1 MQNEEK
7 NPEMKGLPENA
18 FRELKKDEKY
28 VVTFE
33 TLSGITTTSYLLQD
47 KDGKTQVTFKEEFKS
62 RNGKSSAGLFESLFK
77 KRSIKKLRR
86 KR

>member
-1 MQNEEK
+1 M
-7 NPEMKGLPENA
+7 
-18 FRELKKDEKY
+18 KKDEKY

-77 KRSIKKLRR
+77 KRSIKKLQ
-86 KR
+86 KNFNQIEEYLNNKENPKAE